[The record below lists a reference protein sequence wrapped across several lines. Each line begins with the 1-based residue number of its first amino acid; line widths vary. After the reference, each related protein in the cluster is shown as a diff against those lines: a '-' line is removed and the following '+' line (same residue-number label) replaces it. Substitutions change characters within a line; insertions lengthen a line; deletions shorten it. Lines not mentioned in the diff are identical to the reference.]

1 MAREIKI
8 SWSNKQFTACW
19 LGHST
24 VLLNYYGTWIL
35 TDPVFANT
43 IGLDFG
49 ALGRIGL
56 KRHAP
61 LPIQVEELPPIDI
74 VLISHA
80 HLDHLDM
87 QSLQALRNKRKTR
100 VITSIN
106 TGSLIKNLH
115 FRKVVE
121 LAWNY
126 TFSVDNLQIKAF
138 STKHYGART
147 PLDLD
152 FNDDKKNGMG
162 YNSYLVTAE
171 GKAGFF
177 FMGDTGF
184 TRRFKSKISDK
195 IDLVLMPVGGY
206 NPWEKDHV
214 NPVQATRMAVDL
226 GAKKI
231 MPIHWGTFAVGNEG
245 NSEPID
251 VLQEAVAGKQLEIV
265 GIDRKPVIIKKSA
278 NKSKPIDDP
287 WEYKTPANY
296 GLNPRLLAEYL
307 NHEITITQ
315 FISQEWHVAKPKQF
329 RTALLG
335 IRNMIKEMKYPP
347 VIIDNV
353 VICTRCKK
361 AKRVRFYSHP
371 NAPHSI
377 ALVCYECNNDLHNY
391 YRLRPGGWELTKDE
405 IVVDI
410 EKTDPKP
417 LLIVEK
423 QGRI

>member
-1 MAREIKI
+1 M
-8 SWSNKQFTACW
+8 
-19 LGHST
+19 
-24 VLLNYYGTWIL
+24 LNYYGTWIL
-35 TDPVFANT
+35 TDPVFATT

-61 LPIQVEELPPIDI
+61 LPIQVEEIPPIDI

-80 HLDHLDM
+80 HLDHLDV
-87 QSLQALRNKRKTR
+87 QSLQALKNKRKTR

-121 LAWNY
+121 LAWNH
-126 TFSVDNLQIKAF
+126 TFSVDNIQIKAF

-162 YNSYLVTAE
+162 YNSYLVTTE

-184 TRRFKSKISDK
+184 TRRFKSKISSK

-214 NPVQATRMAVDL
+214 NPVQALRMAVDL
-226 GAKKI
+226 GAKKL

-245 NSEPID
+245 NSEPIE
-251 VLQEAVAGKQLEIV
+251 VLQEAVVGKPLKVV
-265 GIDRKPVIIKKSA
+265 GIDRKPVII
-278 NKSKPIDDP
+278 NKSSNNAKRSIIIPHETLKIKLKDHGNGPGDH
-287 WEYKTPANY
+287 NY
-296 GLNPRLLAEYL
+296 DIYL
-307 NHEITITQ
+307 NDDYAGHAYFNVKPPGIYEI
-315 FISQEWHVAKPKQF
+315 E
-329 RTALLG
+329 
-335 IRNMIKEMKYPP
+335 
-347 VIIDNV
+347 
-353 VICTRCKK
+353 
-361 AKRVRFYSHP
+361 
-371 NAPHSI
+371 
-377 ALVCYECNNDLHNY
+377 
-391 YRLRPGGWELTKDE
+391 
-405 IVVDI
+405 I
-410 EKTDPKP
+410 EKNHRRKGIAEAVYSWIEEKYFQDQFMKIEAYASARKFWEKMGYEFDHVEEYEGHEPSGKP
-417 LLIVEK
+417 YLIIMTK
-423 QGRI
+423 QA